1 MKLFLIPLSIVVLC
15 SCATKS
21 IPEATKTEMDSDIKR
36 YLNYRNQKAYAV
48 AVEKDGAW
56 VSGYGYGYPNQELA
70 NKRALLE
77 CEVQKQSRKIIA
89 DCFVLYEDGRR
100 KNGI

>member
-56 VSGYGYGYPNQELA
+56 VSGWRSTSLMLGTLTG
-70 NKRALLE
+70 RAAATPSGP
-77 CEVQKQSRKIIA
+77 C
-89 DCFVLYEDGRR
+89 G
-100 KNGI
+100 